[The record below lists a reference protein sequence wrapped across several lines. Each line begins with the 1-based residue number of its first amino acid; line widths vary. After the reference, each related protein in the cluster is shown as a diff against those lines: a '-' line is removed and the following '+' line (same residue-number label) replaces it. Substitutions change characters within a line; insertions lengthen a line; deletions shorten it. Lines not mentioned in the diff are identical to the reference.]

1 MPFNVATNFLV
12 ATKYLVATSIV
23 VRPAGFEP
31 ALTPLHCYRL
41 EGGCGMGVLFCDRL
55 PGLP

>member
-1 MPFNVATNFLV
+1 MPFNV

-23 VRPAGFEP
+23 VRPVGFEP
-31 ALTPLHCYRL
+31 TLTPLHCYRL

-55 PGLP
+55 SGLP